1 MTTPRDEEARHA
13 DEETRVDIPVTRDPE
28 SAHHNPVAFP
38 NVDRTVPDEGRAFAP
53 PPFEPLGERAPML
66 PARPAG
72 DGPAGA
78 DLGAPV
84 GGRNSRWRWIA
95 AGIATLLVVA
105 LIGGTLMFLGG
116 RPATPSLVAQ
126 FAPANAAIYTEL
138 RLDLPGD
145 QRDRLA
151 SFMSNFPGFADQA
164 SFQQKIDETLANAL
178 RSTNTGLEWQRDISP
193 WFGGEV
199 GLFSATLAPS
209 PGTPPSFTIVLSVKD
224 RAKLDELVSARLTG
238 SDMQPED
245 YKGQTIWTGN
255 ASADAQ
261 RISFAVTDEALVV
274 SARNEELKAALD
286 IKAGEQPG
294 LADDAFFTG
303 QLGQMHADR
312 LALIYY
318 DYSRLLESMPPGASI
333 LPAEC
338 MGELQAATNVR
349 LLGEVRAE
357 SDHLALNMRSQFP
370 TGGNLPPAP
379 QNKRTTLA
387 DSMPTS
393 SIVYVEMRQV
403 GANIKY
409 LVDQLITCMNT
420 SGGSLFDLNGLEQL
434 IGTKP
439 QDYFDFLDD
448 AAFAVTLADGKFG
461 GGLIATVDD
470 ENVARTRVERLLSVV
485 RLGGIGLGGGLTV
498 EEQQHGDV
506 AVTVI
511 KLGAGLVPGGEAP
524 SIAIAVS
531 GGRVYLGVDDF
542 VTSALDRA
550 AADSLSTTPR
560 FQGALTETG
569 AETAGIVYIDI
580 GALRSFAESQ
590 MPSGARGNYDTEV
603 KPFLEPITHFVAI
616 SRNENGINAS
626 HAFLYV
632 E

>member
-13 DEETRVDIPVTRDPE
+13 DEETRVDIPVTADPE
-28 SAHHNPVAFP
+28 TAHHNPPAFP
-38 NVDRTVPDEGRAFAP
+38 NVDRTVPDEGRAYTP
-53 PPFEPLGERAPML
+53 PPFEPVGERAPML
-66 PARPAG
+66 PARPTG
-72 DGPAGA
+72 DGPTGV
-78 DLGAPV
+78 DLGGPV
-84 GGRNSRWRWIA
+84 GGRNSLWRWIA
-95 AGIATLLVVA
+95 AGIATLLVVV
-105 LIGGTLMFLGG
+105 LIGGTLIFLGG

-178 RSTNTGLEWQRDISP
+178 RATNTGLEWQRDISP

-209 PGTPPSFTIVLSVKD
+209 PGTPPSFTVVLSVRD
-224 RAKLDELVSARLTG
+224 RAKLDELVNARLTG
-238 SDMQPED
+238 SDLQPED
-245 YKGQTIWTGN
+245 YQGQTIWTGN
-255 ASADAQ
+255 ATADAQ
-261 RISFAVTDEALVV
+261 RISFAVTDEAFVV
-274 SARNEELKAALD
+274 SARNDELKAALD
-286 IKAGEQPG
+286 IKAGDQPG
-294 LADDAFFTG
+294 LADDAFFLD
-303 QLGQMHADR
+303 QLGRMHADR
-312 LALIYY
+312 LALVYY
-318 DYSRLLESMPPGASI
+318 DYSRLLESMPNGTPFVSPG
-333 LPAEC
+333 C
-338 MGELQAATNVR
+338 MDGLQAATNIK
-349 LLGEVRAE
+349 LLGELRAE
-357 SDHLALNMRSQFP
+357 SDHLALNVRSQFP
-370 TGGNLPPAP
+370 TGAGLPPAP
-379 QNKRTTLA
+379 ANKRTNLA
-387 DSMPTS
+387 DSMPAGS
-393 SIVYVEMRQV
+393 VAYVEMRQV
-403 GANIKY
+403 GANIRY
-409 LVDQLITCMNT
+409 LVEQLLSCMNT
-420 SGGSLFDLNGLEQL
+420 GGLPVDLNGIEQL
-434 IGTKP
+434 IGTAP

-511 KLGAGLVPGGEAP
+511 KLGAGLVPGVEAP

-550 AADSLSTTPR
+550 ATDSLSTTPR
-560 FQGALTETG
+560 FQAALAETG
-569 AETAGIVYIDI
+569 AESAGIVYVDI
-580 GALRSFAESQ
+580 GALRSFAESH
-590 MPSGARGNYDTEV
+590 MPSGAQGNYVTEV
-603 KPFLEPITHFVAI
+603 KPFLEPITHFVVV